1 MSLCHHRGQ
10 RMFGCVVTGDG
21 TAMTTVGCPGV
32 GSARGLVMS
41 TSNRNGYRV
50 PGDGNFGRVV
60 GGMVR
65 DMIERIHISATIVPR
80 GIEGK
85 VIAEVLE
92 DC

>member
-1 MSLCHHRGQ
+1 MSHRHHLDQ
-10 RMFGCVVTGDG
+10 RMFGCMVTGHG
-21 TAMTTVGCPGV
+21 MAMITVGCPGV

-50 PGDGNFGRVV
+50 PRDGNFGRVV
-60 GGMVR
+60 GRVVR
-65 DMIERIHISATIVPR
+65 DVIERIHISATIVPR